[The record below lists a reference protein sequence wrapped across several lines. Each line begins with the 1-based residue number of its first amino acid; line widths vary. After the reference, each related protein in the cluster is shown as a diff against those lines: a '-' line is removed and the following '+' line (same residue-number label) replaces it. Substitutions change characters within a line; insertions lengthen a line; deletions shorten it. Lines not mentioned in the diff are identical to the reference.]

1 MSDKKQLKEAIKRE
15 YAKCATDPV
24 YFLGKYGIIQHPVR
38 GKVNFNLYDFQEKSL
53 ESFMKHDY
61 NIVLKARQLGLSTL
75 TAGYALWMMT
85 FQQDK
90 NILVIATK
98 QETAKNLVTK
108 VRVMHANLPG
118 WLKQPCVEDNKLS
131 LRYKNGSQIKAVASS
146 EESGRSEALSLLI
159 IDEAAFIDKI
169 DTIWGA
175 AQQTLATG
183 GRALVISTPNG
194 VGNFFHKT
202 WIGAEDG
209 TNDFNFI
216 KLHWSVHPERG
227 QEWRDEQDKL
237 LGPSLAAQECD
248 CDFITSGRGVI
259 DGLLLENLKETSVR
273 EPMEKRGIDSN
284 YWIWQPPNYTKNYV
298 VSADVSRG
306 DGTDYSAFH
315 IIDVE
320 SLEQVAEYKGK
331 ISTQDFGNMLVNVAS
346 EYNNAL
352 LVVENN
358 NIGWAAIQQVIDRE
372 YPNLFYTSKDLQY
385 VDVQHQIT
393 NKYRVQER
401 NMVPG
406 FSTTQ
411 KTRPLIVAKLEEMFR
426 EESVVVH
433 SQRLIDEL
441 FVFIY
446 NGNRAEA
453 MTGYNDDLVMSY
465 SILLWIRDTAIR
477 IQSERN
483 ELQSSM
489 IGAIGNLNE
498 RTPIM
503 TNDNR
508 PKSNPYEIDIKGEKE
523 DLTWLLG

>member
-15 YAKCATDPV
+15 YTKCATDPV

-53 ESFMKHDY
+53 QSFMQHDY

-202 WIGAEDG
+202 WVDAENG
-209 TNDFNFI
+209 VSDFNFI

-227 QEWRDEQDKL
+227 QAWRDEQDKL

-259 DGLLLENLKETSVR
+259 DGLLLENIKESSVR

-331 ISTQDFGNMLVNVAS
+331 ISTQDFGNMLVNVAT

-385 VDVQHQIT
+385 VDVQHQMT

-453 MTGYNDDLVMSY
+453 MTGYNDDLVMSFA
-465 SILLWIRDTAIR
+465 IALWVRDTALRLRAEGIELSKQA
-477 IQSERN
+477 IQGIGQNPGVYTSEV
-483 ELQSSM
+483 QK
-489 IGAIGNLNE
+489 
-498 RTPIM
+498 
-503 TNDNR
+503 ND
-508 PKSNPYEIDIKGEKE
+508 SWEMDVKGEKE
-523 DLTWLLG
+523 DLTWLIK

>member
-259 DGLLLENLKETSVR
+259 DGLLLENLKESSVR

-320 SLEQVAEYKGK
+320 TLEQVAEYKGK

-385 VDVQHQIT
+385 VDVQHQMT
-393 NKYRVQER
+393 NKYRSQER

-406 FSTTQ
+406 FSTTS

-453 MTGYNDDLVMSY
+453 MTGYNDDLVMSFA
-465 SILLWIRDTAIR
+465 IALWVRDTALRLRSEGIELSKKA
-477 IQSERN
+477 IQGIGQNPGIYTSEV
-483 ELQSSM
+483 QK
-489 IGAIGNLNE
+489 
-498 RTPIM
+498 
-503 TNDNR
+503 ND
-508 PKSNPYEIDIKGEKE
+508 SWEMDVKGEKE
-523 DLTWLLG
+523 DLTWLIK

>member
-24 YFLGKYGIIQHPVR
+24 YFLGKYGVIQHPLK

-202 WIGAEDG
+202 WVGAENG

-216 KLHWSVHPERG
+216 KLHWSVHPERE

-259 DGLLLENLKETSVR
+259 DGLLLENLKESSVR
-273 EPMEKRGIDSN
+273 EPIEKRGIDSN

-385 VDVQHQIT
+385 VDVQHQMT
-393 NKYRVQER
+393 NKYRSQER

-453 MTGYNDDLVMSY
+453 MQGYNDDLVMSFA
-465 SILLWIRDTAIR
+465 IALWVRDTALRLRSEGIELSKR
-477 IQSERN
+477 AIQGIGQNPGIYTSEV
-483 ELQSSM
+483 QK
-489 IGAIGNLNE
+489 
-498 RTPIM
+498 
-503 TNDNR
+503 ND
-508 PKSNPYEIDIKGEKE
+508 SWEMDVKGEKE
-523 DLTWLLG
+523 DLTWLIK

>member
-53 ESFMKHDY
+53 QSFMQHDY

-183 GRALVISTPNG
+183 GRALIISTPNG

-202 WIGAEDG
+202 WVGAESG

-216 KLHWSVHPERG
+216 NLHWSVHPERG

-259 DGLLLENLKETSVR
+259 DGLLLEKMKESSVR

-284 YWIWQPPNYTKNYV
+284 YWIWQPPNYTRNYV

-393 NKYRVQER
+393 NRYRSQER

-406 FSTTQ
+406 FSTTS

-426 EESVVVH
+426 EESVLVH
-433 SQRLIDEL
+433 SNRLIDEL

-446 NGNRAEA
+446 NGNKAEA
-453 MTGYNDDLVMSY
+453 MTGYNDDLVMSFA
-465 SILLWIRDTAIR
+465 IALWVRDTALRLRSEGIELSKKA
-477 IQSERN
+477 IQG
-483 ELQSSM
+483 
-489 IGAIGNLNE
+489 IGHNPGVYTSNTE
-498 RTPIM
+498 
-503 TNDNR
+503 TND
-508 PKSNPYEIDIKGEKE
+508 SWEMDVKGEKE
-523 DLTWLLG
+523 DLTWLIK

>member
-15 YAKCATDPV
+15 YAKCATDPT
-24 YFLGKYGIIQHPVR
+24 YFLGKYGIIQHPVK

-53 ESFMKHDY
+53 KSFMKHDY

-202 WIGAEDG
+202 WVDAENG
-209 TNDFNFI
+209 VNDFNFI
-216 KLHWSVHPERG
+216 KLHWSVHPERE

-248 CDFITSGRGVI
+248 CDFITSGRGVV
-259 DGLLLENLKETSVR
+259 DGLLLENLKESSVR
-273 EPMEKRGIDSN
+273 EPIEKRGIDSN

-320 SLEQVAEYKGK
+320 TLEQVAEYKGK

-453 MTGYNDDLVMSY
+453 MTGYNDDLVMSFA
-465 SILLWIRDTAIR
+465 IALWVRDTALRLRAEGIELSKQA
-477 IQSERN
+477 IQGIGQNSGVYTSEV
-483 ELQSSM
+483 QK
-489 IGAIGNLNE
+489 
-498 RTPIM
+498 
-503 TNDNR
+503 ND
-508 PKSNPYEIDIKGEKE
+508 SWEMDVKGEKE
-523 DLTWLLG
+523 DLTWLIK

>member
-15 YAKCATDPV
+15 YAKCATDPT
-24 YFLGKYGIIQHPVR
+24 YFLGKYGIIQHPVK

-53 ESFMKHDY
+53 KSFMKHDY

-202 WIGAEDG
+202 WVGAENG

-216 KLHWSVHPERG
+216 KLHWSVHPERE

-248 CDFITSGRGVI
+248 CDFITSGRGVV
-259 DGLLLENLKETSVR
+259 DGLLLEQMKESSVR
-273 EPMEKRGIDSN
+273 EPIEKRGIDSN

-320 SLEQVAEYKGK
+320 TLEQVAEYKGK

-453 MTGYNDDLVMSY
+453 LKGYNDDLVMSFA
-465 SILLWIRDTAIR
+465 IALWVRDTALRLRAEGIELSKQA
-477 IQSERN
+477 IQGIGQNSGVYTSEV
-483 ELQSSM
+483 QK
-489 IGAIGNLNE
+489 
-498 RTPIM
+498 
-503 TNDNR
+503 ND
-508 PKSNPYEIDIKGEKE
+508 SWEMDVKGEKE
-523 DLTWLLG
+523 DLTWLIK

>member
-1 MSDKKQLKEAIKRE
+1 MENKKQLKEAIKRE
-15 YAKCATDPV
+15 YAKCAQDPT

-53 ESFMKHDY
+53 KSFMEHDY

-175 AQQTLATG
+175 SQQTLATG
-183 GRALVISTPNG
+183 GRALIISTPNG

-202 WIGAEDG
+202 WVDAESGAS
-209 TNDFNFI
+209 DFNFI
-216 KLHWSVHPERG
+216 KLHWSVHPDRE

-259 DGLLLENLKETSVR
+259 DGLLLERMKESSVR

-331 ISTQDFGNMLVNVAS
+331 ISTQDFGNMLVNVAT

-372 YPNLFYTSKDLQY
+372 YENLFYTSKDLQY

-393 NKYRVQER
+393 NKYRAQER

-406 FSTTQ
+406 FSTTS
-411 KTRPLIVAKLEEMFR
+411 KTRPLIIAKLEEMFR
-426 EESVVVH
+426 EESVNVH
-433 SQRLIDEL
+433 SSRLIDEL

-453 MTGYNDDLVMSY
+453 LVGYNDDLVMSFA
-465 SILLWIRDTAIR
+465 IALWVRDTALR
-477 IQSERN
+477 LRSEGIELSKRAISGISQNPAVYKPEPNRN
-483 ELQSSM
+483 DSWEM
-489 IGAIGNLNE
+489 
-498 RTPIM
+498 
-503 TNDNR
+503 DV
-508 PKSNPYEIDIKGEKE
+508 KGEKE
-523 DLTWLLG
+523 DLTWLIK

>member
-15 YAKCATDPV
+15 YAKCATDPT
-24 YFLGKYGIIQHPVR
+24 YFLGKYGIIQHPVK

-53 ESFMKHDY
+53 KSFMEHDY

-85 FQQDK
+85 FQPDK

-202 WIGAEDG
+202 WVDAENG
-209 TNDFNFI
+209 VNDFNFI
-216 KLHWSVHPERG
+216 KLHWSVHPERE

-259 DGLLLENLKETSVR
+259 DGLLLEQMKESSVR

-393 NKYRVQER
+393 NKYRSQER

-426 EESVVVH
+426 EESVMVH

-453 MTGYNDDLVMSY
+453 LKGYNDDLVMSFA
-465 SILLWIRDTAIR
+465 IALWVRDTALRLRSEGIELSKKA
-477 IQSERN
+477 IQGIGQNPGIYTSEV
-483 ELQSSM
+483 QK
-489 IGAIGNLNE
+489 
-498 RTPIM
+498 
-503 TNDNR
+503 ND
-508 PKSNPYEIDIKGEKE
+508 SWEMDVKGEKE
-523 DLTWLLG
+523 DLTWLIK

>member
-15 YAKCATDPV
+15 YTKCATDPV

-53 ESFMKHDY
+53 ESFMQHDY

-85 FQQDK
+85 FQPDK

-259 DGLLLENLKETSVR
+259 DGLLLENLKESSVR

-393 NKYRVQER
+393 NKYRSQER

-406 FSTTQ
+406 FSTTS

-453 MTGYNDDLVMSY
+453 MTGYNDDLVMSFA
-465 SILLWIRDTAIR
+465 IALWVRDTALRLRSEGIELSKKA
-477 IQSERN
+477 IQG
-483 ELQSSM
+483 
-489 IGAIGNLNE
+489 IGHNPGVYTSNTE
-498 RTPIM
+498 
-503 TNDNR
+503 TND
-508 PKSNPYEIDIKGEKE
+508 SWEMDVKGEKE
-523 DLTWLLG
+523 DLTWLIK

>member
-1 MSDKKQLKEAIKRE
+1 
-15 YAKCATDPV
+15 
-24 YFLGKYGIIQHPVR
+24 
-38 GKVNFNLYDFQEKSL
+38 
-53 ESFMKHDY
+53 
-61 NIVLKARQLGLSTL
+61 
-75 TAGYALWMMT
+75 MMT

-108 VRVMHANLPG
+108 VRVMHANLPA

-183 GRALVISTPNG
+183 GRALIISTPNG

-216 KLHWSVHPERG
+216 NLHWSVHPERG
-227 QEWRDEQDKL
+227 QDWRDDQDKL

-259 DGLLLENLKETSVR
+259 DGLLLEKMKESSIR

-315 IIDVE
+315 IIDIE

-385 VDVQHQIT
+385 VDVQHQMT
-393 NKYRVQER
+393 NRYRSQER

-406 FSTTQ
+406 FSTTS
-411 KTRPLIVAKLEEMFR
+411 KTRPLIIAKLEEMFR

-433 SQRLIDEL
+433 SNRLIDEL

-453 MTGYNDDLVMSY
+453 MSGYNDDLVMSFA
-465 SILLWIRDTAIR
+465 IALWVRDTALRLRSEGIELSKKA
-477 IQSERN
+477 IQGIGQNPAVYKSEPN
-483 ELQSSM
+483 
-489 IGAIGNLNE
+489 
-498 RTPIM
+498 
-503 TNDNR
+503 TND
-508 PKSNPYEIDIKGEKE
+508 SWEMDVKGDKE
-523 DLTWLLG
+523 DLTWLIK

>member
-15 YAKCATDPV
+15 YAKCATDPT
-24 YFLGKYGIIQHPVR
+24 YFLGKYGIIQHPVK

-53 ESFMKHDY
+53 KSFMKHDY

-108 VRVMHANLPG
+108 VRVMHANLPA

-202 WIGAEDG
+202 WVGAENG

-216 KLHWSVHPERG
+216 KLHWSVHPERE

-259 DGLLLENLKETSVR
+259 DGLLLEKMKESSVR
-273 EPMEKRGIDSN
+273 EPIEKRGIDSN

-320 SLEQVAEYKGK
+320 TLEQVAEYKGK

-453 MTGYNDDLVMSY
+453 MTGYNDDLVMSFA
-465 SILLWIRDTAIR
+465 IALWVRDTALRLRAEGIELSKQA
-477 IQSERN
+477 IQGIGQNPGVYTSEV
-483 ELQSSM
+483 QK
-489 IGAIGNLNE
+489 
-498 RTPIM
+498 
-503 TNDNR
+503 ND
-508 PKSNPYEIDIKGEKE
+508 SWEMDVKGEKE
-523 DLTWLLG
+523 DLTWLIK

>member
-393 NKYRVQER
+393 NKYRSQER

-453 MTGYNDDLVMSY
+453 MTGYNDDLVMSFA
-465 SILLWIRDTAIR
+465 IALWVRDTALRLRAEGIELSKR
-477 IQSERN
+477 AIQGIGQNSGIYTSEV
-483 ELQSSM
+483 QK
-489 IGAIGNLNE
+489 
-498 RTPIM
+498 
-503 TNDNR
+503 ND
-508 PKSNPYEIDIKGEKE
+508 SWEMDVKGEKE
-523 DLTWLLG
+523 DLTWLIK

>member
-393 NKYRVQER
+393 NKYRSQER

-406 FSTTQ
+406 FSTTS

-453 MTGYNDDLVMSY
+453 MTGYNDDLVMSFA
-465 SILLWIRDTAIR
+465 IALWVRDTALRLRAEGIELSKR
-477 IQSERN
+477 AIQGIGQNPGIYTSEV
-483 ELQSSM
+483 QK
-489 IGAIGNLNE
+489 
-498 RTPIM
+498 
-503 TNDNR
+503 ND
-508 PKSNPYEIDIKGEKE
+508 SWEMDVKGEKE
-523 DLTWLLG
+523 DLTWLIK

>member
-1 MSDKKQLKEAIKRE
+1 MEDKKQLKEAIKRE

-38 GKVNFNLYDFQEKSL
+38 GKVNFNLYDIQEKSL
-53 ESFMKHDY
+53 QSFMQHDY

-131 LRYKNGSQIKAVASS
+131 LRYRNGSQIKAVASS

-183 GRALVISTPNG
+183 GRALIISTPNG

-202 WIGAEDG
+202 WVGAESG

-216 KLHWSVHPERG
+216 NLHWSVHPERG
-227 QEWRDEQDKL
+227 QKWRDEQDKL

-259 DGLLLENLKETSVR
+259 DGLLLEKMKESSIR

-284 YWIWQPPNYTKNYV
+284 YWIWEPPNYTKNYV

-315 IIDVE
+315 IIDIE

-385 VDVQHQIT
+385 VDVQHQMT
-393 NKYRVQER
+393 NRYRAQER

-406 FSTTQ
+406 FSTTS
-411 KTRPLIVAKLEEMFR
+411 KTRPLIIAKLEEMFR
-426 EESVVVH
+426 EESVMVH

-453 MTGYNDDLVMSY
+453 MSGYNDDLVMSFA
-465 SILLWIRDTAIR
+465 IALWVRDTALR
-477 IQSERN
+477 LRTEGV
-483 ELQSSM
+483 ELSK
-489 IGAIGNLNE
+489 IAISGISQNPAVYKPNLDK
-498 RTPIM
+498 
-503 TNDNR
+503 ND
-508 PKSNPYEIDIKGEKE
+508 SWEMDVKGEKE
-523 DLTWLLG
+523 DLTWLIK

>member
-15 YAKCATDPV
+15 YAKCATDPT
-24 YFLGKYGIIQHPVR
+24 YFLGKYGIIQHPVK

-53 ESFMKHDY
+53 KSFMKHDY

-108 VRVMHANLPG
+108 VRVMHANLPA

-202 WIGAEDG
+202 WVDAENG
-209 TNDFNFI
+209 VNDFNFI
-216 KLHWSVHPERG
+216 KLHWSVHPERE

-248 CDFITSGRGVI
+248 CDFITSGRGVV
-259 DGLLLENLKETSVR
+259 DGLLLEQMKESSVR
-273 EPMEKRGIDSN
+273 EPIEKRGIDSN

-320 SLEQVAEYKGK
+320 TLEQVAEYKGK

-453 MTGYNDDLVMSY
+453 MTGYNDDLVMSFA
-465 SILLWIRDTAIR
+465 IALWVRDTALRLRAEGIELSKQA
-477 IQSERN
+477 IQGIGQNSGVYTSEV
-483 ELQSSM
+483 QK
-489 IGAIGNLNE
+489 
-498 RTPIM
+498 
-503 TNDNR
+503 ND
-508 PKSNPYEIDIKGEKE
+508 SWEMDVKGEKE
-523 DLTWLLG
+523 DLTWLIK

>member
-15 YAKCATDPV
+15 YAKCATDPT
-24 YFLGKYGIIQHPVR
+24 YFLGKYGIIQHPVK

-53 ESFMKHDY
+53 KSFMKHDY

-202 WIGAEDG
+202 WVGAENG

-216 KLHWSVHPERG
+216 KLHWSVHPERE

-259 DGLLLENLKETSVR
+259 DGLLLEQMKESSVR
-273 EPMEKRGIDSN
+273 EPIEKRGIDSN

-320 SLEQVAEYKGK
+320 TLEQVAEYKGK

-385 VDVQHQIT
+385 VDVQHQMT

-453 MTGYNDDLVMSY
+453 LKGYNDDLVMSFA
-465 SILLWIRDTAIR
+465 IALWVRDTALRLRSEGIELSKKA
-477 IQSERN
+477 IQGIGQNPGIYTSEV
-483 ELQSSM
+483 QK
-489 IGAIGNLNE
+489 
-498 RTPIM
+498 
-503 TNDNR
+503 ND
-508 PKSNPYEIDIKGEKE
+508 SWEMDVKGEKE
-523 DLTWLLG
+523 DLTWLIK

>member
-1 MSDKKQLKEAIKRE
+1 
-15 YAKCATDPV
+15 
-24 YFLGKYGIIQHPVR
+24 
-38 GKVNFNLYDFQEKSL
+38 
-53 ESFMKHDY
+53 
-61 NIVLKARQLGLSTL
+61 
-75 TAGYALWMMT
+75 
-85 FQQDK
+85 
-90 NILVIATK
+90 LVIATK

-259 DGLLLENLKETSVR
+259 DGLLLEKMKESSVR
-273 EPMEKRGIDSN
+273 EPIEKRGIDSN

-306 DGTDYSAFH
+306 DGERESAFH

-320 SLEQVAEYKGK
+320 TLEQVAEYKGK

-385 VDVQHQIT
+385 VDVQHQMT

-426 EESVVVH
+426 EESVMVH

-453 MTGYNDDLVMSY
+453 MTGYNDDLVMSFA
-465 SILLWIRDTAIR
+465 IALWVRDTALRLRAEGIELSKQA
-477 IQSERN
+477 IQGIGQNPGIYTSEV
-483 ELQSSM
+483 EK
-489 IGAIGNLNE
+489 
-498 RTPIM
+498 
-503 TNDNR
+503 ND
-508 PKSNPYEIDIKGEKE
+508 SWEMDVKGEKE
-523 DLTWLLG
+523 DLTWLIK

>member
-1 MSDKKQLKEAIKRE
+1 MEDKKQLKEAIKRE
-15 YAKCATDPV
+15 YTKCATDPT

-53 ESFMKHDY
+53 KSFMEHDY

-183 GRALVISTPNG
+183 GRALIISTPNG

-202 WIGAEDG
+202 WVGAESG

-216 KLHWSVHPERG
+216 NLHWSVHPERG
-227 QEWRDEQDKL
+227 QKWRDEQDKL

-259 DGLLLENLKETSVR
+259 DGLLLENLKESSVR

-385 VDVQHQIT
+385 VDVQHQMT
-393 NKYRVQER
+393 NKYRSQER

-406 FSTTQ
+406 FSTTS
-411 KTRPLIVAKLEEMFR
+411 KTRPLIIAKLEEMFR

-446 NGNRAEA
+446 NGNKAEA
-453 MTGYNDDLVMSY
+453 MTGYNDDLVMSFA
-465 SILLWIRDTAIR
+465 IALWVRDTALRLRSEGIELSKKA
-477 IQSERN
+477 IQG
-483 ELQSSM
+483 
-489 IGAIGNLNE
+489 IGHNPGVYTSNTE
-498 RTPIM
+498 
-503 TNDNR
+503 TND
-508 PKSNPYEIDIKGEKE
+508 SWEMDVKGEKE
-523 DLTWLLG
+523 DLTWLIK

>member
-15 YAKCATDPV
+15 YAKCATDPT
-24 YFLGKYGIIQHPVR
+24 YFLGKYGIIQHPVK

-53 ESFMKHDY
+53 KSFMKHDY

-108 VRVMHANLPG
+108 VRVMHANLPA

-227 QEWRDEQDKL
+227 QEWRNEQDKL

-248 CDFITSGRGVI
+248 CDFITSGRGVV
-259 DGLLLENLKETSVR
+259 DGLLLEQMKESSVR
-273 EPMEKRGIDSN
+273 EPIEKRGIDSN

-320 SLEQVAEYKGK
+320 TLEQVAEYKGK

-453 MTGYNDDLVMSY
+453 LKGYNDDLVMSFA
-465 SILLWIRDTAIR
+465 IALWVRDTALRLRAEGIELSKQA
-477 IQSERN
+477 IQGIGQNSGVYTSEV
-483 ELQSSM
+483 QK
-489 IGAIGNLNE
+489 
-498 RTPIM
+498 
-503 TNDNR
+503 ND
-508 PKSNPYEIDIKGEKE
+508 SWEMDVKGEKE
-523 DLTWLLG
+523 DLTWLIK

>member
-259 DGLLLENLKETSVR
+259 DGLLLENLKESSVR

-385 VDVQHQIT
+385 VDVQHQMT
-393 NKYRVQER
+393 NKYRSQER

-406 FSTTQ
+406 FSTTS

-453 MTGYNDDLVMSY
+453 MTGYNDDLVMSFA
-465 SILLWIRDTAIR
+465 IALWVRDTALRLRSEGIELSKR
-477 IQSERN
+477 AIQGIGQNPGIYTSEV
-483 ELQSSM
+483 QK
-489 IGAIGNLNE
+489 
-498 RTPIM
+498 
-503 TNDNR
+503 ND
-508 PKSNPYEIDIKGEKE
+508 SWEMDVKGEKE
-523 DLTWLLG
+523 DLTWLIK

>member
-15 YAKCATDPV
+15 YAKCATDPT
-24 YFLGKYGIIQHPVR
+24 YFLGKYGIIQHPEK

-53 ESFMKHDY
+53 KSFMEHDY

-85 FQQDK
+85 FQPDK

-108 VRVMHANLPG
+108 VRVMHTNLPG

-202 WIGAEDG
+202 WVGAENG

-216 KLHWSVHPERG
+216 KLHWSVHPERE

-259 DGLLLENLKETSVR
+259 DGLLLEQMKESSVR
-273 EPMEKRGIDSN
+273 EPIEKRGIDSN

-393 NKYRVQER
+393 NKYRSQER

-406 FSTTQ
+406 FSTTS

-426 EESVVVH
+426 EESVMVH

-453 MTGYNDDLVMSY
+453 MTGYNDDLVMSFA
-465 SILLWIRDTAIR
+465 IALWVRDTALRLRAEGIELSKKA
-477 IQSERN
+477 IQG
-483 ELQSSM
+483 
-489 IGAIGNLNE
+489 IGQNPGIY
-498 RTPIM
+498 TSDVQK
-503 TNDNR
+503 ND
-508 PKSNPYEIDIKGEKE
+508 SWEMDVKGEKE
-523 DLTWLLG
+523 DLTWLIK

>member
-1 MSDKKQLKEAIKRE
+1 MEDNKKQLKEAIKRE
-15 YAKCATDPV
+15 YAKCAQDPT
-24 YFLGKYGIIQHPVR
+24 YFLGKYGIIQHPVK

-53 ESFMKHDY
+53 KSFMEHDY

-183 GRALVISTPNG
+183 GRALIISTPNG

-216 KLHWSVHPERG
+216 NLHWSVHPERG
-227 QEWRDEQDKL
+227 QDWRDDQDKL

-259 DGLLLENLKETSVR
+259 DGLLLEKMKESSIR

-284 YWIWQPPNYTKNYV
+284 YWIWEPPNYTKNYV

-315 IIDVE
+315 IIDIE

-385 VDVQHQIT
+385 VDVQHQMT
-393 NKYRVQER
+393 NRYRAQER

-406 FSTTQ
+406 FSTTS
-411 KTRPLIVAKLEEMFR
+411 KTRPLIIAKLEEMFR
-426 EESVVVH
+426 EESVMVH

-453 MTGYNDDLVMSY
+453 MSGYNDDLVMSFA
-465 SILLWIRDTAIR
+465 IALWVRDTALR
-477 IQSERN
+477 LRTEGV
-483 ELQSSM
+483 ELSKK
-489 IGAIGNLNE
+489 AISGISQNPAVYKPNLDK
-498 RTPIM
+498 
-503 TNDNR
+503 ND
-508 PKSNPYEIDIKGEKE
+508 SWEMDVKGEKE
-523 DLTWLLG
+523 DLTWLIK

>member
-216 KLHWSVHPERG
+216 KLHWSVHPERE

-259 DGLLLENLKETSVR
+259 DGLLLENLKESSVR

-393 NKYRVQER
+393 NKYRSQER

-406 FSTTQ
+406 FSTTS

-453 MTGYNDDLVMSY
+453 MTGYNDDLVMSFA
-465 SILLWIRDTAIR
+465 IALWVRDTALRLRSEGIELSKKA
-477 IQSERN
+477 IQGIGQNPGIYTSEV
-483 ELQSSM
+483 QK
-489 IGAIGNLNE
+489 
-498 RTPIM
+498 
-503 TNDNR
+503 ND
-508 PKSNPYEIDIKGEKE
+508 SWEMDVKGEKE
-523 DLTWLLG
+523 DLTWLIK

>member
-1 MSDKKQLKEAIKRE
+1 MEKKQLKEAIKRE

-259 DGLLLENLKETSVR
+259 DGLLLEKMKESSVR
-273 EPMEKRGIDSN
+273 EPIEKRGIDSN

-320 SLEQVAEYKGK
+320 TLEQVAEYKGK

-385 VDVQHQIT
+385 VDVQHQMT

-426 EESVVVH
+426 EESVMVH

-453 MTGYNDDLVMSY
+453 MTGYNDDLVMSFA
-465 SILLWIRDTAIR
+465 IALWVRDTALRLRSEGIELSKQA
-477 IQSERN
+477 IQGIGQNPGIYTSEV
-483 ELQSSM
+483 EK
-489 IGAIGNLNE
+489 
-498 RTPIM
+498 
-503 TNDNR
+503 ND
-508 PKSNPYEIDIKGEKE
+508 SWEMDVKGEKE
-523 DLTWLLG
+523 DLTWLIK

>member
-1 MSDKKQLKEAIKRE
+1 MEDKKQLKEAIKRE

-53 ESFMKHDY
+53 QSFMQHDY

-216 KLHWSVHPERG
+216 KLHWSVHPERE
-227 QEWRDEQDKL
+227 QSWRDEQDKL

-259 DGLLLENLKETSVR
+259 DGLLLENLKESSVR

-393 NKYRVQER
+393 NKYRSQER

-406 FSTTQ
+406 FSTTS

-453 MTGYNDDLVMSY
+453 MTGYNDDLVMSFA
-465 SILLWIRDTAIR
+465 IALWVRDTALRLRSEGIELSKKA
-477 IQSERN
+477 IQG
-483 ELQSSM
+483 
-489 IGAIGNLNE
+489 IGQNPGVYTSNTE
-498 RTPIM
+498 
-503 TNDNR
+503 TNDSWEMDVR
-508 PKSNPYEIDIKGEKE
+508 GEKE
-523 DLTWLLG
+523 DLTWLIK

>member
-15 YAKCATDPV
+15 YAKCATDPT
-24 YFLGKYGIIQHPVR
+24 YFLGKYGIIQHPVK

-53 ESFMKHDY
+53 KSFMEHDY

-85 FQQDK
+85 FQPDK

-108 VRVMHANLPG
+108 VRVMHANLPA

-202 WIGAEDG
+202 WVGAENG

-216 KLHWSVHPERG
+216 KLHWSVHPERE

-248 CDFITSGRGVI
+248 CDFITSGRGVV
-259 DGLLLENLKETSVR
+259 DGLLLEQMKESSVR
-273 EPMEKRGIDSN
+273 EPIEKRGIDSN

-320 SLEQVAEYKGK
+320 TLEQVAEYKGK

-393 NKYRVQER
+393 NKYRSQER

-453 MTGYNDDLVMSY
+453 MTGYNDDLVMSFA
-465 SILLWIRDTAIR
+465 IALWVRDTALRLRSEGIELSKKA
-477 IQSERN
+477 IQGIGQNPGIYTSEV
-483 ELQSSM
+483 QK
-489 IGAIGNLNE
+489 
-498 RTPIM
+498 
-503 TNDNR
+503 ND
-508 PKSNPYEIDIKGEKE
+508 SWEMDVKGEKE
-523 DLTWLLG
+523 DLTWLIK

>member
-24 YFLGKYGIIQHPVR
+24 YFLGKYGVIQHPLK

-259 DGLLLENLKETSVR
+259 DGLLLENLKESSVR

-393 NKYRVQER
+393 NKYRSQER

-453 MTGYNDDLVMSY
+453 MTGYNDDLVMSFA
-465 SILLWIRDTAIR
+465 IALWVRDTALRLRSEGIELSKR
-477 IQSERN
+477 AIQGIGQNPGIYTSEV
-483 ELQSSM
+483 QK
-489 IGAIGNLNE
+489 
-498 RTPIM
+498 
-503 TNDNR
+503 ND
-508 PKSNPYEIDIKGEKE
+508 SWEMDVKGEKE
-523 DLTWLLG
+523 DLTWLIK

>member
-202 WIGAEDG
+202 WVGAENG

-216 KLHWSVHPERG
+216 KLHWSVHPERE

-259 DGLLLENLKETSVR
+259 DGLLLENLKESSVR

-385 VDVQHQIT
+385 VDVQHQMT
-393 NKYRVQER
+393 NKYRSQER

-406 FSTTQ
+406 FSTTS

-453 MTGYNDDLVMSY
+453 MQGYNDDLVMSFA
-465 SILLWIRDTAIR
+465 IALWVRDTALRLRSEGIELSKR
-477 IQSERN
+477 AIQGIGQNPGIYTSEV
-483 ELQSSM
+483 QK
-489 IGAIGNLNE
+489 
-498 RTPIM
+498 
-503 TNDNR
+503 ND
-508 PKSNPYEIDIKGEKE
+508 SWEMDVKGEKE
-523 DLTWLLG
+523 DLTWLIK

>member
-227 QEWRDEQDKL
+227 QEWRNEQDKL

-259 DGLLLENLKETSVR
+259 DGLLLENLKESSVR
-273 EPMEKRGIDSN
+273 EPIEKRGIDSN

-320 SLEQVAEYKGK
+320 TLEQVAEYKGK

-393 NKYRVQER
+393 NKYRSQER

-453 MTGYNDDLVMSY
+453 MTGYNDDLVMSFA
-465 SILLWIRDTAIR
+465 IALWVRDTALRLRAEGIELSKQA
-477 IQSERN
+477 IQGIGQNPGVYTSEV
-483 ELQSSM
+483 QK
-489 IGAIGNLNE
+489 
-498 RTPIM
+498 
-503 TNDNR
+503 ND
-508 PKSNPYEIDIKGEKE
+508 SWEMDVKGEKE
-523 DLTWLLG
+523 DLTWLIK

>member
-1 MSDKKQLKEAIKRE
+1 MEDKKQLKEAIRRE

-24 YFLGKYGIIQHPVR
+24 YFLGKYGIIQHPVK

-53 ESFMKHDY
+53 KSFMEHDY

-183 GRALVISTPNG
+183 GRALIISTPNG

-216 KLHWSVHPERG
+216 NLHWSVHPERG
-227 QEWRDEQDKL
+227 QEWRDDQDKL

-259 DGLLLENLKETSVR
+259 DGLLLEKMKESSIR

-315 IIDVE
+315 IIDIE

-385 VDVQHQIT
+385 VDVQHQMT
-393 NKYRVQER
+393 NKYRAQER

-406 FSTTQ
+406 FSTTS
-411 KTRPLIVAKLEEMFR
+411 KTRPLIIAKLEEMFR
-426 EESVVVH
+426 EESVMVH

-453 MTGYNDDLVMSY
+453 MTGYNDDLVMSFA
-465 SILLWIRDTAIR
+465 IALWVRDTALRLRSEGIELSKKA
-477 IQSERN
+477 IQG
-483 ELQSSM
+483 
-489 IGAIGNLNE
+489 IGQNPGVYTSNTE
-498 RTPIM
+498 S
-503 TNDNR
+503 NDSWEMDVR
-508 PKSNPYEIDIKGEKE
+508 GEKE
-523 DLTWLLG
+523 DLTWLIK

>member
-15 YAKCATDPV
+15 YTKCATDPV

-53 ESFMKHDY
+53 QSFMQHDY

-85 FQQDK
+85 FQPDK

-202 WIGAEDG
+202 WVGAEDG

-227 QEWRDEQDKL
+227 QEWRNEQDKL

-259 DGLLLENLKETSVR
+259 DGLLLENLKESSVR
-273 EPMEKRGIDSN
+273 EPIEKRGIDSN

-453 MTGYNDDLVMSY
+453 MTGYNDDLVMSFA
-465 SILLWIRDTAIR
+465 IALWVRDTALRLRSEGIELSKQA
-477 IQSERN
+477 IQGIGQNPGIYTSEV
-483 ELQSSM
+483 QK
-489 IGAIGNLNE
+489 
-498 RTPIM
+498 
-503 TNDNR
+503 ND
-508 PKSNPYEIDIKGEKE
+508 SWEMDVKGEKE
-523 DLTWLLG
+523 DLTWLIK

>member
-1 MSDKKQLKEAIKRE
+1 MEDKKQLKEAIRRE

-24 YFLGKYGIIQHPVR
+24 YFLGKYGIIQHPVK

-53 ESFMKHDY
+53 KSFMEHDY

-159 IDEAAFIDKI
+159 IDEAAFIEKI

-183 GRALVISTPNG
+183 GRALIISTPNG

-216 KLHWSVHPERG
+216 NLHWSVHPERG
-227 QEWRDEQDKL
+227 QEWRDDQDKL

-259 DGLLLENLKETSVR
+259 DGLLLEKMKESSIR

-385 VDVQHQIT
+385 VDVQHQMT
-393 NKYRVQER
+393 NKYRAQER

-406 FSTTQ
+406 FSTTS
-411 KTRPLIVAKLEEMFR
+411 KTRPLIIAKLEEMFR

-453 MTGYNDDLVMSY
+453 MTGYNDDLVMSFA
-465 SILLWIRDTAIR
+465 IALWVRDTALRLRSEGIELSKKA
-477 IQSERN
+477 IQG
-483 ELQSSM
+483 
-489 IGAIGNLNE
+489 IGQNPGVYTSNTE
-498 RTPIM
+498 S
-503 TNDNR
+503 NDSWEMDVR
-508 PKSNPYEIDIKGEKE
+508 GEKE
-523 DLTWLLG
+523 DLTWLIK

>member
-1 MSDKKQLKEAIKRE
+1 MSEQKKQIKEAIKRE
-15 YAKCATDPV
+15 YTKCAQDPT
-24 YFLGKYGIIQHPVR
+24 YFLGKYGIIQHPVK
-38 GKVNFNLYDFQEKSL
+38 GKVNFNLYDFQEKAL
-53 ESFMKHDY
+53 HSFMNSDY
-61 NIVLKARQLGLSTL
+61 NVVLKARQLGLSTL

-85 FQQDK
+85 FQHDK

-98 QETAKNLVTK
+98 QDTAKNLVTK
-108 VRVMHANLPG
+108 VRVMHANLPA

-169 DTIWGA
+169 DTIWA
-175 AQQTLATG
+175 ASQQTLATG
-183 GRALVISTPNG
+183 GRALIISTPNG
-194 VGNFFHKT
+194 VGNFFHKVWT
-202 WIGAEDG
+202 EAESG
-209 TNDFNFI
+209 INDFNFI
-216 KLHWSVHPERG
+216 RLHWSLHPDRDD
-227 QEWRDEQDKL
+227 EWRKEQDKL

-248 CDFITSGRGVI
+248 CDFITSGRSVI
-259 DGLLLENLKETSVR
+259 DGLILERIRENDVR
-273 EPMEKRGIDSN
+273 EPMERRGIDSN

-320 SLEQVAEYKGK
+320 SLEQVAEYRGK
-331 ISTQDFGNMLVNVAS
+331 ISTQDFGNMLVNVAT

-372 YPNLFYTSKDLQY
+372 YENLFYTSKDLQY
-385 VDVQHQIT
+385 VDVQHQMT
-393 NKYRVQER
+393 NKYRTQER

-406 FSTTQ
+406 FSTTS
-411 KTRPLIVAKLEEMFR
+411 KTRPLIIAKLEEMFR
-426 EESVVVH
+426 EESVNVH

-453 MTGYNDDLVMSY
+453 LIGYNDDLVMSFA
-465 SILLWIRDTAIR
+465 IALWVRDTALR
-477 IQSERN
+477 LRSEGI
-483 ELQSSM
+483 ELSKK
-489 IGAIGNLNE
+489 AISGISQNPAVYKPEPNK
-498 RTPIM
+498 
-503 TNDNR
+503 ND
-508 PKSNPYEIDIKGEKE
+508 SWEMEVKGEKE
-523 DLTWLLG
+523 DLTWLIK